1 MTTEA
6 LVAFATKYGS
16 TAEIATAIGDTL
28 RASGTDTEV
37 RAARDVNDVG
47 PYDVVIL
54 GSGVYM
60 NRWHGEAVGFAKRFA
75 NDLRERSTWF
85 FSSGPTGGTPK
96 AEAAKVEVL
105 AAQGPP
111 PGQAGKLAEWIGI
124 RGHATFGG
132 KVGANMGGIFTRWI
146 PKGDWRDFAA
156 ISEWTSAIARAASGM
171 NGNHFETDIAREEP
185 TAVIA

>member
-1 MTTEA
+1 MTTRA

-28 RASGTDTEV
+28 RASGTDADV
-37 RAARDVNDVG
+37 RAAREVKDVR

-60 NRWHGEAVGFAKRFA
+60 NRWHGEALDFAKRFA
-75 NDLRERSTWF
+75 NDLRERSTWI

-96 AEAAKVEVL
+96 AEAAMVEVL
-105 AAQGPP
+105 KTQAPP
-111 PGQAGKLAEWIGI
+111 PGQAGKLAERIGI
-124 RGHATFGG
+124 RGHATFAGR
-132 KVGANMGGIFTRWI
+132 VGDNMGGFFARWI

-156 ISEWTSAIARAASGM
+156 ISEWASAIARASRT
-171 NGNHFETDIAREEP
+171 NGNQSEADVAREEP